1 VEEFYITYTLDG
13 STWLMIDN
21 GRIFKGNYDLT
32 SKVRN
37 NFAAPVR
44 ARAIRLHPVKWSN
57 HISMRFEGIISV
69 KAN

>member
-1 VEEFYITYTLDG
+1 VEEYYITYTLDG
-13 STWLMIDN
+13 ISWLMLDN
-21 GRIFKGNYDLT
+21 GRIFKGSNDANT
-32 SKVRN
+32 KVRN